1 MQSRHRF
8 IGVGTVLILLLVFG
22 VSQLQAQG
30 EITLESL
37 ASRVTTLTRRVT
49 SLSTGKV
56 DRREFQ
62 RLQQKVATVEAKLET
77 LQPRSTNTPTR
88 PRPTA
93 TQTRPR
99 PTATYTRVRPT
110 STPVPVVPFITITRP
125 MNLRRGPGT
134 NYSIVRVA
142 EEGER
147 FDITGRNS
155 NGSWWRIDVEG
166 ENAWVYASYVTATNA
181 DRIRSVPTPIPPRP
195 TATAVPQ
202 SSSLE
207 SEELDTF
214 EYALALAI
222 LDRSEPSQGR
232 KWESYSLAE
241 QGTFVSLTQGL
252 LESTAEYCRMP
263 VSDAAQMV
271 NIYGN
276 LLDEV
281 GYTARNDVKVRNVL
295 MLVLVQSK
303 ESARTPSGCDLW
315 LTRATRRLIESD

>member
-8 IGVGTVLILLLVFG
+8 IGVGTVLILLFVFG

-110 STPVPVVPFITITRP
+110 PTPVPVVPFITITRP

-166 ENAWVYASYVTATNA
+166 ENAWVYAAYVTATNA